1 MIRPTSPLVAAG
13 ARPSIVCLALVCA
26 SPLAHAVDAE
36 PILRLD
42 GGLTLTPTV
51 SLSSTYDDNIRA
63 RDSGEEASW
72 ISSVRPVLAFELPG
86 DKVKSRLSYALDYK
100 RYHASSRDD
109 HTAHFVNAGSDLSFD
124 VRNRLAL
131 QLDYSRTQN
140 TAPDQQRVENDRP
153 RQLDVGGTY
162 TYGAPSATGQI
173 RLSARESRLRY
184 DNDTVVDGERLNAD
198 LERDSRTLGA
208 AFLYRVA
215 PTVQAVAEVRETS
228 HSYLTEQSRDGDG
241 RDLLLGAEWDVT
253 AKTSGSLRVGR
264 QQRRFDDSS
273 VADRS
278 GTTWAL
284 NMTWA
289 PLTYSSFV
297 FALRQAIDEGSDNAS
312 AIRARSSSVDWRHE
326 WTGRIAS
333 TLGYQHAQRDYV
345 GANTDRNDTTDT
357 YRVGLSYSPRRWMD
371 VGLNY
376 AHTRN
381 DSNRSDQSYS
391 RNTFGVTL
399 TMGF

>member
-1 MIRPTSPLVAAG
+1 MPP
-13 ARPSIVCLALVCA
+13 
-26 SPLAHAVDAE
+26 AHAIDAE

-86 DKVKSRLSYALDYK
+86 DKVKSRLNYSLDHK
-100 RYHASSRDD
+100 RYHASSSDNN
-109 HTAHFVNAGSDLSFD
+109 TAHFVNAGSDMSFN

-131 QLDYSRTQN
+131 QLDYSRTEN

-153 RQLDVGGTY
+153 RQFDVGGTY
-162 TYGAPSATGQI
+162 TYGAQSATGQI
-173 RLSARESRLRY
+173 RLTARESRLRY

-215 PTVQAVAEVRETS
+215 PTVQAVAEVRDTS
-228 HSYLTEQSRDGDG
+228 HSYLTERSRDGDG
-241 RDLLLGAEWDVT
+241 RDLLLGAEWDIT

-264 QQRRFDDSS
+264 QQRRFDDPG
-273 VADRS
+273 VADRK

-284 NMTWA
+284 NMSWA

-297 FALRQAIDEGSDNAS
+297 FALRQAIDEGSDNAA
-312 AIRARSSSVDWRHE
+312 AIRARSSAIDWRHS
-326 WTGRIAS
+326 WTSRIAS

-345 GANTDRNDTTDT
+345 GADTDRSDTTDT
-357 YRVGLSYSPRRWMD
+357 YRAGLSYSPRRWLD

-381 DSNRSDQSYS
+381 DSNRSDQRYS
-391 RNTFGVTL
+391 RNSVGLSL